1 MRTIVLAIVAAMA
14 TTSALAETET
24 PTAPIL
30 TGAVNLDFAE
40 TAAGKTAGTMGIE
53 LDVDAGSLATVDLD
67 FKATDGNALTL
78 DTWTVGTTVAG
89 VGVAFGDDNGL
100 LPETKADDSV
110 DGTLAKPAMTESLQ
124 VTMGGASVAVGLTD
138 WTTDVSEVSNLQ
150 GAYTVD
156 AGVAN
161 VTASADYNRASEN
174 TVLGAE
180 VAGLDL
186 GMVTAGGMA
195 TYDMD
200 AEAMAFEGSVAV
212 SGLEAYINGSDT
224 NKLQHV
230 GGEYTMNVAG
240 AELSAGIDYDTDA
253 KDWKPT
259 DDDLIFSEGEWKESY
274 EYSNLVTQYRD
285 ILDFKENI
293 ISENIRIIRK
303 FSEKFGNY
311 TIFKKNQIFY
321 NFKPNGIKN

>member
-1 MRTIVLAIVAAMA
+1 MRTFVLAMVAAMA
-14 TTSALAETET
+14 TTSALAEETVAVAT
-24 PTAPIL
+24 PTAPVL
-30 TGAVNLDFAE
+30 TGAINLDFAE
-40 TAAGKTAGTMGIE
+40 TTAGKTAGTMGVE
-53 LDVDAGSLATVDLD
+53 LDFDAGDVATVDLD

-78 DTWTVGTTVAG
+78 DTWTVGTTLGAFNL
-89 VGVAFGDDNGL
+89 AFGDDNNL
-100 LPETKADDSV
+100 MPETGANASA

-240 AELSAGIDYDTDA
+240 AELSAGVDYDTDA

-259 DDDLIFSEGEWKESY
+259 AGLSF
-274 EYSNLVTQYRD
+274 
-285 ILDFKENI
+285 
-293 ISENIRIIRK
+293 
-303 FSEKFGNY
+303 
-311 TIFKKNQIFY
+311 
-321 NFKPNGIKN
+321 NF